1 MAAVGLGSN
10 LDSEWGDREGNLRE
24 AVLRLGSVGEVVAV
38 SSFVDTEPVGFT
50 AQPRFLNGAAVV
62 RTELGAGELMLQL
75 LEIER
80 GMGRDRS
87 TTVAKGPRVIDL
99 DLLLYGDAVVS
110 EAGVEVPHPAM
121 HERGFVL
128 APLSEIAGEWVHPVR
143 KKTVAE
149 MLGDL

>member
-1 MAAVGLGSN
+1 MVMAAVGLGSN
-10 LDSEWGDREGNLRE
+10 LGDREGNLRA
-24 AVLRLGSVGEVVAV
+24 AVERLRGVGEVVAV
-38 SSFVDTEPVGFT
+38 SSFVDTEPVGFLQ
-50 AQPRFLNGAAVV
+50 QPRFLNGAAVV
-62 RTELGAGELMLQL
+62 ETELGAGELMRAL

-87 TTVAKGPRVIDL
+87 VSVAKGPRVIDL

-128 APLSEIAGEWVHPVR
+128 GPLSEIAGEWVHPVR